1 MEDNTINQTKN
12 IDSFENDNIELKAPK
27 HILRFHTNFIFCSTV
42 LKDGRFVTGS
52 KDKLIIIYNKETYI
66 PDMTIK
72 AHNGGIR
79 CIIQISSGELVSCS
93 EDNTIKIYKINENK
107 YEIIQTLTYHTNWVN
122 KIIELN
128 NKQLVSCSFD
138 HSIIFY
144 TKDNNEYKKD
154 DEITTNGYNGP
165 IIQTKDNEICYY
177 EDNKTLCFYD
187 ITNKKISTKLNGINA
202 SFYNFDS
209 LLMISKDLLLI
220 TGKNQITIINVNSY
234 ELAKIID
241 VSNSG
246 LIFTACL
253 LNNNMILTSDEN
265 KRIIQWKLIDNGNDL
280 ELISIK
286 ENAHDG
292 DIYTLTKLGNGLIL
306 SAGYDQC
313 VKIW

>member
-1 MEDNTINQTKN
+1 MEDNKINETKN
-12 IDSFENDNIELKAPK
+12 IDLFESYNIKLKEPK
-27 HILRFHTNFIFCSTV
+27 YIRKYHTNLIFCSTV
-42 LKDGRFVTGS
+42 LKDGRFATGS
-52 KDKLIIIYNKETYI
+52 KDKLIIIYNQETYI

-144 TKDNNEYKKD
+144 TKD
-154 DEITTNGYNGP
+154 GP

-265 KRIIQWKLIDNGNDL
+265 KRIIQWKLKDNGNDL
-280 ELISIK
+280 ELISKK